1 MKLKMSLLMDK
12 IQLASAIEIWYYI
25 MKFKMSLLMD
35 KIQLASDIEI
45 WYNIPISRGALR
57 GAGT

>member
-1 MKLKMSLLMDK
+1 MDK
-12 IQLASAIEIWYYI
+12 IQLASDIEIWYYI

>member
-1 MKLKMSLLMDK
+1 MTAGGIAADSGAVFQ
-12 IQLASAIEIWYYI
+12 ICYNI

-45 WYNIPISRGALR
+45 
-57 GAGT
+57 